1 MRGGRSRTAPPLV
14 IKAKNKDKMKNQFK
28 KTYGVSGLIDWQ
40 AQIKAGKASLI
51 VTFTGGGLTSY
62 GVTPAQYTTEN
73 ILFQKII
80 ENSREFKKG
89 KIKLIRTIPLSPTA
103 DVNANT
109 VTDLADVRK
118 VVPKEKLRDVED
130 VQNCSDARIWLKEH
144 KNISVVG
151 KSRAEIIDIAAG
163 LGISFPNLKK

>member
-1 MRGGRSRTAPPLV
+1 
-14 IKAKNKDKMKNQFK
+14 MKNQFK

-51 VTFTGGGLTSY
+51 ITFTGGGLTSY

-73 ILFQKII
+73 LLYQKVI
-80 ENSREFKKG
+80 ENSKDFRRG
-89 KIKLIRTIPLSPTA
+89 KIKLLRTVPLSDTA
-103 DVNANT
+103 DITSNS
-109 VTDLADVRK
+109 VTDLEEVRK
-118 VVPKEKLRDVED
+118 VVPKEKMHVVES

-151 KSRAEIIDIAAG
+151 KSKQEIIEIATANG
-163 LGISFPNLKK
+163 VSFPNLMK

>member
-1 MRGGRSRTAPPLV
+1 
-14 IKAKNKDKMKNQFK
+14 MKNQFK

-40 AQIKAGKASLI
+40 AQIKAGKACLV

-80 ENSREFKKG
+80 ENSKEFKKG
-89 KIKLIRTIPLSPTA
+89 KIKLLRTIPLSPTA
-103 DVNANT
+103 DVNSNT

-118 VVPKEKLRDVED
+118 VVPEEKLREIED
-130 VQNCSDARIWLKEH
+130 VYNCSDARIWLKEH
-144 KNISVVG
+144 KNVSVVG
-151 KSRAEIIDIAAG
+151 KSKAEIIEIAAKNG
-163 LGISFPNLKK
+163 VKFPNLMK

>member
-1 MRGGRSRTAPPLV
+1 
-14 IKAKNKDKMKNQFK
+14 MKNQFK

-40 AQIKAGKASLI
+40 AQIKAGKACLV

-73 ILFQKII
+73 ILYQKVI
-80 ENSREFKKG
+80 ENSKEFKNG
-89 KIKLIRTIPLSPTA
+89 KIKLLRSIPLSPTA

-118 VVPKEKLRDVED
+118 VVPKEKLREVLS
-130 VQNCSDARIWLKEH
+130 VYNCSDARIWLKEH
-144 KNISVVG
+144 KDISVVG
-151 KSRAEIIDIAAG
+151 KSKAEIIEIAAG
-163 LGISFPNLKK
+163 QGVSFPNLTK

>member
-1 MRGGRSRTAPPLV
+1 MAHRTASCD
-14 IKAKNKDKMKNQFK
+14 KGEKQDKMKNQFK

-80 ENSREFKKG
+80 ENSREFRAG
-89 KIKLIRTIPLSPTA
+89 KIKLIRTVPLSETA
-103 DVNANT
+103 DIMTSA

-118 VVPKEKLRDVED
+118 VVPKEKLRVIEE

-144 KNISVVG
+144 KDVSVVG
-151 KSRAEIIDIAAG
+151 KSKQEIIEIAAANG
-163 LGISFPNLKK
+163 VSFPNLMK